1 MSLSIGCDFTLH
13 DFHEPSFLVLKL
25 LGKYHDGECLR
36 YQIHQHLII
45 HIVFSLTQGSHSAV
59 GRFTTVTV
67 NGGKHCMPGSC
78 RLLCGVCFRA
88 SHLSHTDNLR
98 VETQGHIKEH
108 ILIDV
113 LLFIFAES
121 GQGMDDTVGYLSI
134 LLPNKSQLPASV
146 LNGKDTLVIGNG
158 SKEPPCQSCFA
169 GAGGTC
175 HTDTDSIT
183 QTFCQKI

>member
-1 MSLSIGCDFTLH
+1 
-13 DFHEPSFLVLKL
+13 
-25 LGKYHDGECLR
+25 
-36 YQIHQHLII
+36 
-45 HIVFSLTQGSHSAV
+45 
-59 GRFTTVTV
+59 
-67 NGGKHCMPGSC
+67 MPGSC